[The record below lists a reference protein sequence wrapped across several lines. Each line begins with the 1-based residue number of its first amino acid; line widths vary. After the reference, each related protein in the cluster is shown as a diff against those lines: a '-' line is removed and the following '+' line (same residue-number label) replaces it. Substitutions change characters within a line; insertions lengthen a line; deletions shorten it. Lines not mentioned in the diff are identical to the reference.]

1 MSKERPSYRYYN
13 ILHVVFGLV
22 FLALAAIAAR
32 QQLGFK
38 YVMDPFLLFLW
49 WLGVLKL
56 VVVSVMMRR
65 RYTKEAEE
73 GRKDESTSRAKNK
86 DS

>member
-1 MSKERPSYRYYN
+1 MSKDKPSYRYYN
-13 ILHVVFGLV
+13 ILHMVFGLI
-22 FLALAAIAAR
+22 FLALTVIAAI

-49 WLGVLKL
+49 CLGVLKL

-65 RYTKEAEE
+65 GYTKEAEE
-73 GRKDESTSRAKNK
+73 GKGAGDE
-86 DS
+86 DI